1 MKKGHIKTLDL
12 KGYMTIL
19 DYEIGKVFKYEL
31 IDMNMQTEECE
42 QFIEDKG
49 HNITNCEWMVHKDGT
64 IYPALPYLDRKDVE
78 NLRRIDMNMDG
89 TREICG

>member
-42 QFIEDKG
+42 QFI
-49 HNITNCEWMVHKDGT
+49 
-64 IYPALPYLDRKDVE
+64 
-78 NLRRIDMNMDG
+78 
-89 TREICG
+89 